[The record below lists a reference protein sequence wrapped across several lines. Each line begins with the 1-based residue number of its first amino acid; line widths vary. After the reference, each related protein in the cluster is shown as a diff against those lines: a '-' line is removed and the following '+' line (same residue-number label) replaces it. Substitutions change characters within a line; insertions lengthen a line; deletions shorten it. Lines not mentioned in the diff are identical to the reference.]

1 VKKSLTFWLGII
13 LGKPFLRFL
22 YNTNRWDVKGEH
34 HVKDAL
40 SSGKSVIVA
49 SWHDCLLIP
58 FMHLSGQN
66 HYGIAGTHGDAE
78 IISRIGENLG
88 WQILRGSST
97 ERGKEVYDE
106 LLDVL
111 KQPGNLVAITP
122 DGPKGPAKIP
132 KAGTIRAAQKTGA
145 VIVPMAGRSTKSWE
159 FTNWDTFLV
168 AMPFGTISAVYGEP
182 LEFQLE
188 ESFEDCADRLTHAL
202 NKVEK
207 LAEENVAAYSV

>member
-1 VKKSLTFWLGII
+1 MKKKLTYWIGIYF
-13 LGKPFLRFL
+13 GKPFLRFL

-40 SSGKSVIVA
+40 NAGKSVIIA
-49 SWHDCLLIP
+49 CWHDCLLIP

-78 IISRIGENLG
+78 IISRIGEKLG
-88 WQILRGSST
+88 WQVLRGSST

-106 LLDVL
+106 LLDIL
-111 KQPGNLVAITP
+111 NRPGNLVAITP

-132 KAGTIRAAQKTGA
+132 KAGAIRAAQKTGA
-145 VIVPMAGRSTKSWE
+145 VIIPVAGRSTKSWG

-168 AMPFGTISAVYGEP
+168 AKPFGIA
-182 LEFQLE
+182 
-188 ESFEDCADRLTHAL
+188 
-202 NKVEK
+202 
-207 LAEENVAAYSV
+207 